1 MSPFHHTFKV
11 HTRPE
16 PHGQK
21 WIENSS
27 RGILGGT
34 FVHVM
39 GGKVRYDAARSERLV
54 NPNRCTGRHSRNHT
68 LLLFSENMG

>member
-27 RGILGGT
+27 RGIWQGT
-34 FVHVM
+34 FVPVC
-39 GGKVRYDAARSERLV
+39 D
-54 NPNRCTGRHSRNHT
+54 GRKGE
-68 LLLFSENMG
+68 L